1 MTDETFAAFER
12 RGREQAAAD
21 YEECWSDTGL
31 FVGPLVDAVEAGA
44 GTRLLDIACGPGL
57 VAEAAAARGA
67 SVVGIDFAAAMV
79 ARVRA

>member
-1 MTDETFAAFER
+1 
-12 RGREQAAAD
+12 
-21 YEECWSDTGL
+21 
-31 FVGPLVDAVEAGA
+31 LVDAVEACV